1 MAAVGQKSGV
11 RELQIHTPDG
21 KIRSLPLDR
30 DSFSLGR
37 SSSNELCYADDVGLS
52 RQHLALE
59 RAGGAWIVR
68 DLGSKN
74 GTFVNG
80 SRITEP
86 YTIGPN
92 DRIAAGH
99 LVLEFAD
106 KAAPIANTVV
116 FVEAKSDATPTTAE
130 MISLENVL

>member
-1 MAAVGQKSGV
+1 MAAAGQKTSV
-11 RELQIHTPDG
+11 RQLLIHTPDG
-21 KIRSLPLDR
+21 KVRSLELDR
-30 DSFSLGR
+30 DRFSLGR
-37 SSSNELCYADDVGLS
+37 SSTNELCYADDVGLS

-59 RAGGAWIVR
+59 RDGSAWTVH

-86 YTIGPN
+86 YAIAPN

-106 KAAPIANTVV
+106 KTSPIANTVV
-116 FVEAKSDATPTTAE
+116 FVEGKSDTAPTTADI
-130 MISLENVL
+130 ISLEHV